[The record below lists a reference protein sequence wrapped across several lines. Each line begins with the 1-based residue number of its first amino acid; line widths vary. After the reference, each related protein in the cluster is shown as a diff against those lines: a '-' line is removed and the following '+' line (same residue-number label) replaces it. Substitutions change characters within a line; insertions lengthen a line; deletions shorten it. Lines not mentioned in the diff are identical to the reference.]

1 MDFFHDHVH
10 DCKLSLRN
18 HVYSY
23 SSFKDCIDLLG
34 VKLHPPLPESLRDLS
49 PNPPEPCWWSKCFS
63 PGSWS
68 SRFSCSSISFNKV
81 TQPGAKNTTLLA
93 RQEEAL
99 QMEPSYTV
107 IIILV
112 RNAELNLCQT
122 FSFAD
127 FATKAGQKMSLE
139 EAVQRV
145 FNFIV
150 RDFL

>member
-1 MDFFHDHVH
+1 
-10 DCKLSLRN
+10 
-18 HVYSY
+18 
-23 SSFKDCIDLLG
+23 
-34 VKLHPPLPESLRDLS
+34 
-49 PNPPEPCWWSKCFS
+49 
-63 PGSWS
+63 
-68 SRFSCSSISFNKV
+68 
-81 TQPGAKNTTLLA
+81 
-93 RQEEAL
+93 
-99 QMEPSYTV
+99 MEPSYTV
-107 IIILV
+107 ITVLAV